1 MLTKPIH
8 PLLLL
13 RLDPEGARSHPFTG
27 LLHGTIFKKL
37 AAFYPCSGA
46 LQKILSVCCPE
57 TVHCIVAAII
67 CYFRRYKSPRCP
79 GHYQVMPVVLGHQN
93 AISQSGLLH
102 FSATWCLLLQHM
114 ASLANPFSQYARSKR
129 PADSVHWHAPSVPAN
144 LGRRIS
150 ERMGRLTLG
159 PYWPASRSKCVGR
172 VSRFKCTGQWVSILA
187 HGLVCISIFGCLQD
201 VRHKLTKIVQL
212 IIRSKRLGQPHVQS
226 VWAECHLSSARAN
239 GSPY

>member
-1 MLTKPIH
+1 
-8 PLLLL
+8 
-13 RLDPEGARSHPFTG
+13 
-27 LLHGTIFKKL
+27 
-37 AAFYPCSGA
+37 
-46 LQKILSVCCPE
+46 VCCPE
-57 TVHCIVAAII
+57 TVHCIVAAIFVTLGKVSLHVVRGI
-67 CYFRRYKSPRCP
+67 TKSA
-79 GHYQVMPVVLGHQN
+79 VVLGHQN
-93 AISQSGLLH
+93 AIFPIRVASF
-102 FSATWCLLLQHM
+102 FSHWCLFITAQV
-114 ASLANPFSQYARSKR
+114 SLANPFSQYARFKAS
-129 PADSVHWHAPSVPAN
+129 ADSVHWHAPSVPAN

>member
-1 MLTKPIH
+1 MGNLNVEFHQVKTG
-8 PLLLL
+8 
-13 RLDPEGARSHPFTG
+13 RYEFTLIYG
-27 LLHGTIFKKL
+27 ESQESPWIWW
-37 AAFYPCSGA
+37 
-46 LQKILSVCCPE
+46 
-57 TVHCIVAAII
+57 
-67 CYFRRYKSPRCP
+67 KSPW
-79 GHYQVMPVVLGHQN
+79 V
-93 AISQSGLLH
+93 GL
-102 FSATWCLLLQHM
+102 TV
-114 ASLANPFSQYARSKR
+114 SKR

-187 HGLVCISIFGCLQD
+187 HGLVCISIFGCSQD
-201 VRHKLTKIVQL
+201 VRNKLTKIVQL

-226 VWAECHLSSARAN
+226 VWAERHLSSARAN